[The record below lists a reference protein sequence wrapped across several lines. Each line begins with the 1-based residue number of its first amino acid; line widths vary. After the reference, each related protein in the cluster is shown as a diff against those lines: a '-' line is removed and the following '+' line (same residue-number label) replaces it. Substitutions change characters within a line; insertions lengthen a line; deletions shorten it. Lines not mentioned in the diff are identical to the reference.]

1 MTQDNTTPTLEEVLD
16 AYAVEA
22 VHDRATLESYLRD
35 FPQFAEELVD
45 LSREVSRLVEYDE
58 SPLSAT
64 EEALIEKAWQNHAQP
79 VAQSTDVIDPLAS
92 LTVPQLREVAQQLG
106 VPRQVVTAFREQRVK
121 LDSVPKSFLAA
132 FARALGCTVDLL
144 SSVVSAT
151 SGPGLSRSYKADI
164 KPTVGEAISFEK
176 LLIDAGVSEAK
187 RTELLAEED

>member
-1 MTQDNTTPTLEEVLD
+1 MTLDNTTPSLEDVLD

-45 LSREVSRLVEYDE
+45 LSREISRVVQYDE

-64 EEALIEKAWQNHAQP
+64 EEALIEKAWQNHARP
-79 VAQSTDVIDPLAS
+79 LARSAEEVDPLANLS
-92 LTVPQLREVAQQLG
+92 VPQLREVAHQLG
-106 VPRQVVTAFREQRVK
+106 VPRQVITAFRERRVK
-121 LDSVPKSFLAA
+121 LESVPKSFLSA

-144 SSVVSAT
+144 SSVVFAT
-151 SGPGLSRSYKADI
+151 SGQGFSRSYMAEI
-164 KPTVGEAISFEK
+164 KPTAGEAISFEK

-187 RTELLAEED
+187 RAELLAEDD

>member
-1 MTQDNTTPTLEEVLD
+1 MSLDNTKPTLEEVLD

-22 VHDRATLESYLRD
+22 THDRATLESYLRD

-45 LSREVSRLVEYDE
+45 LSREVSRVGEYDE

-64 EEALIEKAWQNHAQP
+64 EEALIEKAWQNHARP
-79 VAQSTDVIDPLAS
+79 VARSAGKDDPLANLS
-92 LTVPQLREVAQQLG
+92 VPQLREVAHQLG
-106 VPRQVVTAFREQRVK
+106 VPRQVITAFRERRVK
-121 LDSVPKSFLAA
+121 LESVPKSFLAA

-144 SSVVSAT
+144 SSVVSAP

-164 KPTVGEAISFEK
+164 KPNAGEAISFEK

-187 RTELLAEED
+187 RTELLAENE

>member
-1 MTQDNTTPTLEEVLD
+1 MTLDNTTPSLEEVLD

-45 LSREVSRLVEYDE
+45 LSREISRVVQYDE

-64 EEALIEKAWQNHAQP
+64 EEALIEKAWQNHARP
-79 VAQSTDVIDPLAS
+79 LARSAEEVDPLANLS
-92 LTVPQLREVAQQLG
+92 VPQLREVAHQLG
-106 VPRQVVTAFREQRVK
+106 VPRQVITAFRERRVK
-121 LDSVPKSFLAA
+121 LESVPKSFLSA

-144 SSVVSAT
+144 SNAVSAT
-151 SGPGLSRSYKADI
+151 SGPEFSRSYKADI

-187 RTELLAEED
+187 RAELLAKED